1 MLYFVSVLFSCVH
14 CDCSSLDL
22 CVFVGLD
29 EFADSV
35 GSRLSARG
43 KGKKYSSRNVL
54 HRRMLSLHPAFPHFV
69 SGAKNGK
76 GTHFHCRVCKR
87 DVGMRAQ
94 GSGEFA
100 RHFQSDGHWF
110 KDVTYRVHMGLPV
123 LNRLMEPMELSE
135 SQLAEYR
142 SKAFEDLS
150 EGYPFPEDLLPKHS
164 RVESKVPFMTL
175 VGCVCELLCSG
186 GDFVLLRR
194 LWSHFLLTL
203 PKEKGP
209 QFNLNWS
216 RSETVMS
223 MCLFVL

>member
-1 MLYFVSVLFSCVH
+1 
-14 CDCSSLDL
+14 
-22 CVFVGLD
+22 
-29 EFADSV
+29 
-35 GSRLSARG
+35 
-43 KGKKYSSRNVL
+43 
-54 HRRMLSLHPAFPHFV
+54 MLSLHPAFPHFV

-76 GTHFHCRVCKR
+76 GSYFHCRVCKR
-87 DVGMRAQ
+87 DVGMKAQ
-94 GSGEFA
+94 CSGEFA
-100 RHFQSDGHWF
+100 RHFQADGHWF
-110 KDVTYRVHMGLPV
+110 KGVTYRVHMGLPV

-135 SQLAEYR
+135 GQLAEYH

-175 VGCVCELLCSG
+175 VSCVCELLCSG
-186 GDFVLLRR
+186 GDFVLFRR

-216 RSETVMS
+216 RSETVVS
-223 MCLFVL
+223 MCLFVLYLFALRIILACGCFFLYQVSRVRGVLTVICLGISVPRLGSAGVTPHAE